1 MADMG
6 KTEVTATIEAR
17 ISAMIQAQLIE
28 SSKLIPTVMNM
39 PAEDGIDRISM
50 PRTGN
55 FTVDDKAENTAV
67 TPQVLTYAVDTLLLD
82 KYKVIQVFLEDNA
95 RVQAK
100 PDIVA
105 DILGRMGRQLALQID
120 TDIVSELENVS
131 LAAPDHAVA
140 YANATSLGKAD
151 ILTARQLLH
160 EQNVPFN
167 ECYIGVS
174 PASEA
179 DLLAIDDFVHVDKY
193 GASADGLRNGELGRL
208 YGAPVIMSNEFD
220 DAKTMVWHPT
230 HCAYARQI
238 NPQFETER
246 QTDKLGNLYSLSQ
259 LYGVKSLDS
268 GVRAVLLGTDAP

>member
-82 KYKVIQVFLEDNA
+82 KYKVIQFFLEDNA

-100 PDIVA
+100 PDM
-105 DILGRMGRQLALQID
+105 RMR
-120 TDIVSELENVS
+120 
-131 LAAPDHAVA
+131 
-140 YANATSLGKAD
+140 
-151 ILTARQLLH
+151 R
-160 EQNVPFN
+160 
-167 ECYIGVS
+167 C
-174 PASEA
+174 
-179 DLLAIDDFVHVDKY
+179 
-193 GASADGLRNGELGRL
+193 R
-208 YGAPVIMSNEFD
+208 
-220 DAKTMVWHPT
+220 
-230 HCAYARQI
+230 
-238 NPQFETER
+238 
-246 QTDKLGNLYSLSQ
+246 
-259 LYGVKSLDS
+259 VKSLFLRWRR
-268 GVRAVLLGTDAP
+268 GVTAKHFRPLLRRHLQRSHL